1 MSWPF
6 LPRLLRPKPI
16 DPQGIR
22 IGGLTLDNR
31 RPFFLPGP
39 HTITYAPSGAG
50 KSTCV
55 AMPALMSFIA
65 SEPDKAVLVN
75 DSKNAELCAQAVPML
90 LRAGRKVAIIDPFNT
105 RPEFADLRIDLNPLG
120 AAVSTYRRHPEDLL
134 YVNEGIGLSLLEG
147 PAVPDMRNF
156 YWEESPRKI
165 LRYGISSTVARN
177 ETLATPGS
185 VAALISDTDMLMTF
199 AENDAE
205 EGEPTL
211 QTQADAVLEMR
222 HHEHFAQ
229 HIGEA
234 VRALR
239 HFGPG
244 QRLENVGQ
252 SATMSHEDLIRDGY
266 VIFLCGPIALMNELG
281 PFYAL
286 HVGAFTRALYQNI
299 GSLRFIGDEIS
310 NTPLKSMLE
319 STITTIRSFQGEY
332 HLIAQSRSEL
342 IRKYGEQ
349 LTQTI
354 EDNCASKQ
362 WLAFSSFE
370 DAERVSKAM
379 GEEHAVSTALGT
391 DGGGLKTNTNLSII
405 KQRQMSPAELMS
417 LPKGMQLNWVKGVGF
432 FLSYTVAQNQIAPYG
447 DWLAPN
453 PMEGGKLP
461 FDPVVR
467 FTTSGRAK

>member
-1 MSWPF
+1 
-6 LPRLLRPKPI
+6 
-16 DPQGIR
+16 
-22 IGGLTLDNR
+22 
-31 RPFFLPGP
+31 
-39 HTITYAPSGAG
+39 
-50 KSTCV
+50 
-55 AMPALMSFIA
+55 MSFIA
-65 SEPDKAVLVN
+65 SEPVKAVLVN
-75 DSKNAELCAQAVPML
+75 DPKDAELCAQAIPML

-105 RPEFADLRIDLNPLG
+105 HPEFAELSVDLNPFG
-120 AAVSTYRRHPEDLL
+120 AAVSAFQRNPQELL
-134 YVNEGIGLSLLEG
+134 YATEAIALALIEE
-147 PAVPDMRNF
+147 PAEPDMRNF
-156 YWEESPRKI
+156 YFRESPRALI
-165 LRYGISSTVARN
+165 RYGISSALHREPTS
-177 ETLATPGS
+177 ATPGS
-185 VAALISDTDMLMTF
+185 VATLLADADMLTTF
-199 AENDAE
+199 AEVDVE
-205 EGEPTL
+205 EGDLAL
-211 QTQADAVLEMR
+211 QTQARAVLEMR
-222 HHEHFAQ
+222 GHEHFAQ
-229 HIGEA
+229 HLTEA
-234 VRALR
+234 ARALR

-244 QRLENVGQ
+244 QLIADVGRETQ
-252 SATMSHEDLIRDGY
+252 NSHETLISQGY
-266 VIFLCGPIALMNELG
+266 VIFLCGPIALMEQCG
-281 PFYAL
+281 PLYAL
-286 HVGAFTRALYQNI
+286 HSGAFTQALFQNV
-299 GSLRFIGDEIS
+299 GALRFIGDEVS
-310 NTPLKSMLE
+310 NTPLKAMIE

-342 IRKYGEQ
+342 IRKYGEP

-447 DWLAPN
+447 DWLASN

-467 FTTSGRAK
+467 FTTPEGAK